1 MDCIYR
7 PVFLNL
13 IYFREAIL
21 GPNATSVSRPTL
33 LPTLTSSRTNS
44 TGLPLSRP
52 SAYNPPEQSSTPS
65 NGQNQQ
71 SSRAAVGGLVA
82 PLTVTAVTLLIW
94 YILYRYRQRMAQKNS
109 NFDRKAL
116 WDEDTLSEMSAGR
129 SGHYMPHSRDL
140 ATNLKSWLYAT
151 IQAIRSLMARLQFW
165 LSSQHPF
172 VRRPRSPFIGS
183 PQGLVTESFSG
194 SRSGEPGEMEFP
206 RNGVPH
212 IMSNPFANL
221 NPSQNAVDN
230 PSSGSSL
237 QMAEGQIL
245 PLVNSFA
252 DHPGPGLS
260 PVPDCLLVPERRR
273 PGPNS
278 RSGMQ
283 DYIYRSCG
291 YGSDE
296 GTNSTTIGL
305 PARRSSGSSRP
316 DYIHRSST
324 TDLAQWGQECD
335 VRASIRSDPFDL
347 ERPPTIFTQ

>member
-1 MDCIYR
+1 
-7 PVFLNL
+7 
-13 IYFREAIL
+13 
-21 GPNATSVSRPTL
+21 
-33 LPTLTSSRTNS
+33 
-44 TGLPLSRP
+44 
-52 SAYNPPEQSSTPS
+52 
-65 NGQNQQ
+65 
-71 SSRAAVGGLVA
+71 
-82 PLTVTAVTLLIW
+82 
-94 YILYRYRQRMAQKNS
+94 MAQKNS
-109 NFDRKAL
+109 NIDGKAL

-129 SGHYMPHSRDL
+129 SGSGHYKPHSRDL
-140 ATNLKSWLYAT
+140 AANLKSWLHAT
-151 IQAIRSLMARLQFW
+151 IQAIPSLMARLQFRI
-165 LSSQHPF
+165 SSQPSVSISVSRPF
-172 VRRPRSPFIGS
+172 VRRPRPPFIGS

-194 SRSGEPGEMEFP
+194 SRSGEFP
-206 RNGVPH
+206 RNVPH

-221 NPSQNAVDN
+221 NPSQNAADN

-283 DYIYRSCG
+283 DNIYRSCG
-291 YGSDE
+291 YGGDE
-296 GTNSTTIGL
+296 GTNSTIIGL
-305 PARRSSGSSRP
+305 PARRSSGSSRT
-316 DYIHRSST
+316 DYIHRIST